1 MTYPDDVLKAAREA
15 AAKYWGE
22 LHLAEPDAGW
32 GGFADC
38 ALKGEFDGDAEVQAA
53 CIAIMAEREKCAEME
68 AKLASADLERR
79 ADDFM
84 FSQLVGG
91 QTKPRS
97 YRAIFRRALKGKFS

>member
-15 AAKYWGE
+15 AAE
-22 LHLAEPDAGW
+22 V
-32 GGFADC
+32 ADRLGKHGYR
-38 ALKGEFDGDAEVQAA
+38 ARYERGQFDNSIEVRAA